1 MRMKT
6 RSLKLMLLS
15 LLGLISTNVFA
26 QDLTA
31 NKYFPYGDF
40 IYKVI
45 TAYDPAT
52 ETPGT
57 VSIEAIRTGKN
68 PVNAEGKLN
77 LVGSID
83 ATILEEPFKATV
95 LYVTAGALQQYATAT
110 LGATAFT
117 TGTIKPFDHI
127 VDAKSIVIPKEYTT
141 VQTGTFAGYTNVT
154 SITFEAGSQL
164 ATVQS
169 HAFTTTQTKVFDFS
183 PCAKLYILPDEAFV
197 ETGLTNTYITTVTLP
212 DHSADTA
219 PVTPFTLGMSLKSL
233 PSLTTINNLDKCN
246 VRTIVADAFNG
257 DASLESLVIPATV
270 QTIQDNAFQA
280 SGIKYLTVNVD
291 ALTTFGNGTN
301 SVYGTTP
308 EVLETLTLKGVLNT
322 AVAVNAFNGCVNLV
336 DLNLDEMTFQPKTA
350 TINGAGQFAANSF
363 DGCISL
369 KAVVLPTLQ
378 GSANPVIAANAFQGC
393 TALKEVTIKAIKSTN
408 GGVGAAAFGNALKT
422 VKIGTIDAGNAAVAA
437 GAFVFGDVKDATLE
451 IAQEDG
457 EYLKSSAASLI
468 GAGAFDFSAVAA
480 SVDRE
485 DDDYPTIKIGE
496 IKSGNIFADG
506 ALQGDMIQSIEF
518 TGALAANAIV
528 PTTDP
533 IILDNSGAAVTNL
546 EVKTLI
552 FKGNIAAGAIGAN
565 AFAGLPKVKEI
576 TFDGVIAAAG
586 IAADAFANLTQVVT
600 LTFNGELK
608 PGAIAA
614 GAFTNLVDDSE
625 IYYTKTGITYTLNPF
640 DKTAFKATNV
650 TPRKLKL
657 VVTDAALA
665 AKYADAVS
673 GLGSDGTFDIY
684 NVIFEAAAVVS
695 GNLDVYV
702 NANGKTQAWA
712 REAITAT
719 AAGKYMTITRV
730 QDIDGVG
737 EVKVTLYGTYT
748 DEDPFAKQSTVYMV
762 PLKAIGG
769 VYYIGGV
776 NTETLIAKVEKTDG
790 SAFTADFQIPEVEL
804 TTAEAEA
811 AQMVGVG
818 QSESSIWAGLQNTK
832 LHIAGT
838 IMTNQQLNDGTA
850 VNTPGDADPVGTTL
864 KTWIDNTT
872 KTEIC
877 RDLYFMSD
885 PSKGKGFN
893 IKKMP
898 VTTTNGSYIN
908 AGWYYM
914 LLAKFNDDAEARVIW
929 LGEDENVTAILGVKK
944 NVKSVDNDA
953 VYTLQGVRVDEI
965 QKGHVYIKN
974 GKKFIAQ

>member
-1 MRMKT
+1 
-6 RSLKLMLLS
+6 MLLS

-95 LYVTAGALQQYATAT
+95 LYVTTGALQQYATAT
-110 LGATAFT
+110 LGAAAMTPGAA
-117 TGTIKPFDHI
+117 FDHI

-141 VQTGTFAGYTNVT
+141 VQSGTFAGYTNVT
-154 SITFEAGSQL
+154 EITFEAGSQL
-164 ATVQS
+164 TTVQS

-183 PCAKLYILPDEAFV
+183 PCTKLYDLPDEAFV

-212 DHSADTA
+212 DHSADAA
-219 PVTPFTLGMSLKSL
+219 PITPFGLITSLKSL

-246 VRTIVADAFNG
+246 VVTIVADAFNG
-257 DASLESLVIPATV
+257 DASLESLEIPATV
-270 QTIQDNAFQA
+270 QTIKDKAFQA
-280 SGIKYLTVNVD
+280 SGINYLTVNVD
-291 ALTTFGNGTN
+291 ALTAFGEGV
-301 SVYGTTP
+301 SSLYGSTP
-308 EVLETLTLKGVLNT
+308 EVLKTLTLIGVLNT
-322 AVAVNAFNGCVNLV
+322 PVESKAFKDCVNLV
-336 DLNLDEMTFQPKTA
+336 DLNLDEMTFQPYVSA
-350 TINGAGQFAANSF
+350 LLPGGGQFASVSF
-363 DGCISL
+363 QGCTSL
-369 KAVVLPTLQ
+369 EAVVLPTLQ
-378 GSANPVIAANAFQGC
+378 GSANPVIADNAFQGC
-393 TALKEVTIKAIKSTN
+393 TALKEVTIKAIKSKN
-408 GGVGAAAFGNALKT
+408 GGVGVAAFGNALKT

-451 IAQEDG
+451 IAQG
-457 EYLKSSAASLI
+457 ASEYLKSSAASLI
-468 GAGAFDFSAVAA
+468 GAAAFDFSAVAA

-485 DDDYPTIKIGE
+485 DDDYPTVKIGE

-528 PTTDP
+528 PTTNP
-533 IILDNSGAAVTNL
+533 IILDNLGAVTNL

-586 IAADAFANLTQVVT
+586 IAADAFANLAQVVT

-614 GAFTNLVDDSE
+614 DAFKNLADDSE

-640 DKTAFKATNV
+640 DKTAFKATDV

-673 GLGSDGTFDIY
+673 GLGSDGPFDIY

-702 NANGKTQAWA
+702 NANGTTQAWA

-832 LHIAGT
+832 LHIASN

-850 VNTPGDADPVGTTL
+850 VNSSDGHTVGTEL
-864 KTWIDNTT
+864 KKWIDNTP

>member
-1 MRMKT
+1 
-6 RSLKLMLLS
+6 MLLS

-31 NKYFPYGDF
+31 NKYFPYGNF

-110 LGATAFT
+110 LGAAAMTPGAA
-117 TGTIKPFDHI
+117 FDHI

-154 SITFEAGSQL
+154 EITFEAGSQL
-164 ATVQS
+164 STVQS

-183 PCAKLYILPDEAFV
+183 PCTKLYTLPDEAFV
-197 ETGLTNTYITTVTLP
+197 EAGLTNTYITTVTLP
-212 DHSADTA
+212 DHSADPA

-233 PSLTTINNLDKCN
+233 PSLTTINNLGKCN
-246 VRTIVADAFNG
+246 VQTIVADAFNG
-257 DASLESLVIPATV
+257 DASLESLEIPATV
-270 QTIQDNAFQA
+270 QTIKDKAFQA
-280 SGIKYLTVNVD
+280 SGINYLTVNVD
-291 ALTTFGNGTN
+291 ALTAFGEGA
-301 SVYGTTP
+301 SSLYGSTP
-308 EVLETLTLKGVLNT
+308 EVLKTLTLIGVLNT
-322 AVAVNAFNGCVNLV
+322 PVESNAFKGCVNLV
-336 DLNLDEMTFQPKTA
+336 DLNLDEMTFQPYVSA
-350 TINGAGQFAANSF
+350 LLNGGGQFAAGSF
-363 DGCISL
+363 DGCTSL
-369 KAVVLPTLQ
+369 EAVVLPTLQ

-393 TALKEVTIKAIKSTN
+393 TALKDVTIKAIKSTN
-408 GGVGAAAFGNALKT
+408 GGVGVAAFGTALKT

-451 IAQEDG
+451 IAQGDG
-457 EYLKSSAASLI
+457 EYLRSSAASLI
-468 GAGAFDFSAVAA
+468 GAAAFDFSAVAA

-496 IKSGNIFADG
+496 IKSDNIFADG

-528 PTTDP
+528 PTANP

-586 IAADAFANLTQVVT
+586 IAADAFKNLAQVVT

-614 GAFTNLVDDSE
+614 DAFKDLADDSE
-625 IYYTKTGITYTLNPF
+625 IYYTTTGITYTANPF
-640 DKTAFKATNV
+640 DKKAFKATNV

-665 AKYADAVS
+665 AKYADAVA
-673 GLGSDGTFDIY
+673 GLGSDATFDIY

-702 NANGKTQAWA
+702 NANGTTQAWA

-769 VYYIGGV
+769 VYYIGGI

-790 SAFTADFQIPEVEL
+790 SAFTVADFQIPEVEL
-804 TTAEAEA
+804 TAAEAA
-811 AQMVGVG
+811 TAQMVGVA
-818 QSESSIWAGLQNTK
+818 ESSIWAGLQNTK

-850 VNTPGDADPVGTTL
+850 VNTPGDGDPVGTTL
-864 KTWIDNTT
+864 KTWIDGSN

>member
-1 MRMKT
+1 
-6 RSLKLMLLS
+6 MLLS

-110 LGATAFT
+110 LGAAAMTPGAA
-117 TGTIKPFDHI
+117 FDHI

-141 VQTGTFAGYTNVT
+141 VQSGTFVGYTNVT

-164 ATVQS
+164 NLVGT

-183 PCAKLYILPDEAFV
+183 PCTKLYTLPDEAFV

-212 DHSADTA
+212 DHSADPA

-246 VRTIVADAFNG
+246 VQTIVANAFNG
-257 DASLESLVIPATV
+257 DASLESLEIPATV
-270 QTIQDNAFQA
+270 QTIKDAAFQA

-291 ALTTFGNGTN
+291 ALTTFGDGGTN
-301 SVYGTTP
+301 GVYGTTP

-322 AVAVNAFNGCVNLV
+322 AVAANAFKDCENLV
-336 DLNLDEMTFQPKTA
+336 DLNLDEMTFQPYVSALLT
-350 TINGAGQFAANSF
+350 GAGQFAAGSF
-363 DGCISL
+363 LGCTSL
-369 KAVVLPTLQ
+369 EAVVLPTLQ

-393 TALKEVTIKAIKSTN
+393 TALKEVTIKAIKSKN
-408 GGVGAAAFGNALKT
+408 GGVGAAAFGNALKK
-422 VKIGTIDAGNAAVAA
+422 VKIGTIDAGANAVAA
-437 GAFVFGDVKDATLE
+437 GAFVFGDVKEAKLE
-451 IAQEDG
+451 IAQGDG

-468 GAGAFDFSAVAA
+468 GAAAFDFSAVAA

-496 IKSGNIFADG
+496 IQSGNIFADG

-528 PTTDP
+528 PTANP
-533 IILDNSGAAVTNL
+533 IILDDLGAVTNL

-552 FKGNIAAGAIGAN
+552 FKGDIAAGAIGAN

-614 GAFTNLVDDSE
+614 GAFEAMVANSE
-625 IYYTKTGITYTLNPF
+625 IHYTKTGITYTANPF
-640 DKTAFKATNV
+640 NKNAFSATANTLTA
-650 TPRKLKL
+650 RDLKL

-665 AKYADAVS
+665 AKYADAVA
-673 GLGSDGTFDIY
+673 GLGSDGIFDLY
-684 NVIFEAAAVVS
+684 RVIFEAAAVVS

-702 NANGKTQAWA
+702 NANGTTQAWA

-719 AAGKYMTITRV
+719 AADKYMTITRV

-769 VYYIGGV
+769 VYYIGV

-811 AQMVGVG
+811 AQMVGAG

-832 LHIAGT
+832 LHIASN

-850 VNTPGDADPVGTTL
+850 VNSSDLHTVGTEL
-864 KTWIDNTT
+864 KKWIDNTV

-908 AGWYYM
+908 VGWYYM